1 VFFVT
6 PFIYL
11 FIMIQN
17 PKYRKISTTS
27 KAYTEKILQSPG
39 AVKLLAVAGFKP
51 SVASVAPAQDHL
63 LELSHKNAAIL
74 TLITQVID

>member
-1 VFFVT
+1 
-6 PFIYL
+6 
-11 FIMIQN
+11 MIQN

-27 KAYTEKILQSPG
+27 KAYTEKILPSPG

-51 SVASVAPAQDHL
+51 SVASSVAPAQDHL